1 MITLKDAKKWSRMGI
16 RATYGQAL
24 LMLAER
30 YDNLFA
36 MTADLGFSSGLQRF
50 MNEYPDKFLNVGIAE
65 QNLIGVAAGLAK
77 EGSIVFAS
85 SFAPFITMRCCEQ
98 IRMNMGYMKM
108 NIKTVGLGSGLVMGH
123 LGNSHYGLE
132 DISIMRSIPNMT
144 VVSPADCVELV
155 KTVEAVAAYD
165 GPVYIRLTGGVNNPI
180 VYHEDYDFNLFKAD
194 VLQEGQDILILSNG
208 SMVYYSLEAAKVL
221 RLHGINATV
230 INMHTI
236 KPLDTNVINQ
246 YLKGKRLIVTVEE
259 HNIIGGL
266 GSAVAEY
273 KTRLNHVPK
282 QLIIGLPD
290 AYEKSADYDYLLD
303 KYGLTA
309 QKIAEKI
316 LANLEE
322 KYDE

>member
-16 RATYGQAL
+16 RATYGQAI
-24 LMLAER
+24 LMLAAQ
-30 YDNLFA
+30 YDNLLA

-50 MNEYPDKFLNVGIAE
+50 MNEYPDRFLNVGIAE

-77 EGSIVFAS
+77 DGNIVFAS
-85 SFAPFITMRCCEQ
+85 SFSPFITMRCCEQ
-98 IRMNMGYMKM
+98 IRMNMGYMNL

-132 DISIMRSIPNMT
+132 DVSIMRSIPNIT
-144 VVSPADCVELV
+144 VVSPADCVEV
-155 KTVEAVAAYD
+155 IKTVRASADYD

-180 VYHEDYDFNLFKAD
+180 VYQEDYDYDLFKAD
-194 VLQEGQDILILSNG
+194 LLLEGKDILIVASG
-208 SMVYYSLEAAKVL
+208 SMVYYSLEAAKIL
-221 RLHGINATV
+221 KEHGLESTV
-230 INMHTI
+230 INMHTV
-236 KPLDTNVINQ
+236 KPLDTNI
-246 YLKGKRLIVTVEE
+246 LGKHIKEKKLLITVEE

-273 KTRLNHVPK
+273 KTALQDVPP

-290 AYEKSADYDYLLD
+290 AYQKSADYDYLLD

-309 QKIAEKI
+309 DKIAEKI
-316 LANLEE
+316 LKKLGD
-322 KYDE
+322 K